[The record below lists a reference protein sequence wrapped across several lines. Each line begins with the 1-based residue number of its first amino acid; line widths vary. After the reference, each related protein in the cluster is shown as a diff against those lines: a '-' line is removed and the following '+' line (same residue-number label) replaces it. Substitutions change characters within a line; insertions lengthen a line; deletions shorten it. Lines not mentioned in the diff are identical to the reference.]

1 MDKGQILMDYRLAK
15 NHKRQIPI
23 LADLNVC
30 DTQTI
35 VEILEEGGYKRM
47 FNTNGVDISVKKT
60 EIEQKYSSGES
71 IATLAMHITFQRN
84 RLRYFSE

>member
-35 VEILEEGGYKRM
+35 VEILERGRLQAYVQYEWCGYFR
-47 FNTNGVDISVKKT
+47 
-60 EIEQKYSSGES
+60 EE
-71 IATLAMHITFQRN
+71 N
-84 RLRYFSE
+84 RD

>member
-47 FNTNGVDISVKKT
+47 
-60 EIEQKYSSGES
+60 
-71 IATLAMHITFQRN
+71 
-84 RLRYFSE
+84 RYIYLMMRCGRCFCNIF

>member
-47 FNTNGVDISVKKT
+47 FNTNGVDISVKNQRLSK
-60 EIEQKYSSGES
+60 S
-71 IATLAMHITFQRN
+71 ILPGN
-84 RLRYFSE
+84 P

>member
-30 DTQTI
+30 DTQKFW
-35 VEILEEGGYKRM
+35 KRAA
-47 FNTNGVDISVKKT
+47 TSVC
-60 EIEQKYSSGES
+60 S
-71 IATLAMHITFQRN
+71 IRMVWIFP
-84 RLRYFSE
+84 

>member
-35 VEILEEGGYKRM
+35 VEILEEGGYQH
-47 FNTNGVDISVKKT
+47 GI
-60 EIEQKYSSGES
+60 
-71 IATLAMHITFQRN
+71 QRSYLCQSQ
-84 RLRYFSE
+84 R

>member
-47 FNTNGVDISVKKT
+47 FNTNGVDISVKKVFFRGIHSRPCNDISHFKET
-60 EIEQKYSSGES
+60 D
-71 IATLAMHITFQRN
+71 
-84 RLRYFSE
+84 

>member
-35 VEILEEGGYKRM
+35 VEILEDGG
-47 FNTNGVDISVKKT
+47 
-60 EIEQKYSSGES
+60 
-71 IATLAMHITFQRN
+71 
-84 RLRYFSE
+84 

>member
-35 VEILEEGGYKRM
+35 VEILEEGGYRRM
-47 FNTNGVDISVKKT
+47 FN
-60 EIEQKYSSGES
+60 IEWCGYFREE
-71 IATLAMHITFQRN
+71 N
-84 RLRYFSE
+84 RD

>member
-23 LADLNVC
+23 LADLNAC

-35 VEILEEGGYKRM
+35 VEILEEGGYKRIGSESTD
-47 FNTNGVDISVKKT
+47 NIRGV
-60 EIEQKYSSGES
+60 
-71 IATLAMHITFQRN
+71 FQRCVQ
-84 RLRYFSE
+84 RTGAWMYLLHTR

>member
-30 DTQTI
+30 VRHADNSRNSGRGWLQAY
-35 VEILEEGGYKRM
+35 VQYEWCGYFREE
-47 FNTNGVDISVKKT
+47 
-60 EIEQKYSSGES
+60 
-71 IATLAMHITFQRN
+71 N
-84 RLRYFSE
+84 RD

>member
-35 VEILEEGGYKRM
+35 VEILEEGRLQVYVQYEWCGYFR
-47 FNTNGVDISVKKT
+47 
-60 EIEQKYSSGES
+60 EE
-71 IATLAMHITFQRN
+71 N
-84 RLRYFSE
+84 RD

>member
-35 VEILEEGGYKRM
+35 VEILEEGGYKR
-47 FNTNGVDISVKKT
+47 SVC
-60 EIEQKYSSGES
+60 S
-71 IATLAMHITFQRN
+71 IRMVWIFP
-84 RLRYFSE
+84 